1 MKAAKQEDLTKVKFS
16 VSQLRD
22 EIASLKSEVD
32 TVRRQSAEDVNLGIE
47 KASMTLL
54 KRLTKSGTCT

>member
-32 TVRRQSAEDVNLGIE
+32 TVRRQSAEDVKELIKQLEGLGKYVKNNL
-47 KASMTLL
+47 K
-54 KRLTKSGTCT
+54 